1 MSATLSPTPV
11 VTTTQKPQ
19 TVGVTRPVTKGNIIV
34 RWLTSTDHKI
44 IGHMYNITSI
54 LYFLLGGVMAL
65 IIRAQL
71 FAPGLNVLQT
81 KEQYNQMFTMHGT
94 IMLLMVA
101 TPLFAGLAN
110 AILPLQLGAP
120 DVAFP
125 RLNMLSFWLYF
136 FGALIAVGGFLTP
149 QGAASFGWF
158 AYAPLSTST
167 FSPGIG
173 SNMWVLGL
181 AMGGFGTILGAV
193 NFITTILT
201 MRAPGMTMFRMSVFS
216 WNILI

>member
-1 MSATLSPTPV
+1 MSATLTPTPV

-19 TVGVTRPVTKGNIIV
+19 TVGVTRSVSKGNIVV

-44 IGHMYNITSI
+44 IGHMYNITAV
-54 LYFLLGGVMAL
+54 LYFLLGGIMAL

-94 IMLLMVA
+94 IMLLLVA

-125 RLNMLSFWLYF
+125 RLNMLSFWFYF
-136 FGALIAVGGFLTP
+136 FGALITDSLPHRVLQALVGSRMHRSQP
-149 QGAASFGWF
+149 PRSRPASVRICG
-158 AYAPLSTST
+158 
-167 FSPGIG
+167 
-173 SNMWVLGL
+173 
-181 AMGGFGTILGAV
+181 
-193 NFITTILT
+193 
-201 MRAPGMTMFRMSVFS
+201 
-216 WNILI
+216 